1 MDEFEYERLSME
13 MMVDANDDVSS
24 MMTDEVYLESEMIGI
39 VQ

>member
-1 MDEFEYERLSME
+1 MDEFEYEWLSME
-13 MMVDANDDVSS
+13 MMVGANDDVSS

>member
-1 MDEFEYERLSME
+1 MDEFECEWLSME